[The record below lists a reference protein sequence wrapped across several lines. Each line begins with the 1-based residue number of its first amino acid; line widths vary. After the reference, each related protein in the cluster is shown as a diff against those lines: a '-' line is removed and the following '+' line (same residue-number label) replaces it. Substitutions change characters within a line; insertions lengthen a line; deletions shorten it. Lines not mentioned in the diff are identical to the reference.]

1 MILKFSKNEKHDVE
15 VVVLK
20 GAEKLP
26 FSYTEMIKSMLN
38 KEEVRTEFTD
48 EIVESERQQID
59 LLITNISNIVN
70 PVSTVE

>member
-20 GAEKLP
+20 GAENLP

-70 PVSTVE
+70 PDSTVE

>member
-20 GAEKLP
+20 GAENLP

>member
-20 GAEKLP
+20 GAENLP

-38 KEEVRTEFTD
+38 KEEVRTEFAD